1 MATKGI
7 KSVKFSFPAFIIAF
21 SAGLL
26 YVYLFTPH
34 KEIIV
39 KYPNPY
45 NSHKVIYQD
54 KKDTDTCYKYDAIKV
69 KCPDDKSKIIDQP
82 LI

>member
-1 MATKGI
+1 MVKNI
-7 KSVKFSFPAFIIAF
+7 SSVKFSFPAFILAF
-21 SAGLL
+21 AAGIL

-34 KEIIV
+34 KEVII

-45 NSHKVIYQD
+45 NSNKVVYEDEKD
-54 KKDTDTCYKYDAIKV
+54 KENCYKYDAKKV
-69 KCPDDKSKIIDQP
+69 KCPEDKSKIIEQP